1 MKLGIAAAQ
10 VEQRVQLDRR
20 LRMAKRGPRKQRQAK
35 VYGGGIQRVD
45 GIGQIHSQRFLGVK
59 ATGNDNEGLGEFV
72 VDTPVAR
79 LVGIGQGAA
88 ADVATDAEVVE
99 LGGLRSQTSFD
110 VAQAL
115 AIRQLRKGHAQELI
129 QATEAAN
136 VEAATVLLDQSPESV
151 PRRELHHLGKDQLAS
166 VHRRP
171 PGKSRKPAPG
181 CVRRSSR

>member
-45 GIGQIHSQRFLGVK
+45 GIGH
-59 ATGNDNEGLGEFV
+59 DNEGLGEFV

-129 QATEAAN
+129 QAAEAAD
-136 VEAATVLLDQSPESV
+136 VEVATVLLDQSPESV